1 MDASVSLENITFAD
15 RDEFNRKTIAEN
27 IIKLLD
33 ADVDF
38 CPMVIDGGWGTG
50 KTEFCRKL
58 INLIKEQDAQRQAS
72 AQEVTARA
80 DRTAAGAAGGAMPGD
95 AASQPAADE
104 SRPADV
110 QAAALPPER
119 AIIYLDA
126 FASETVD
133 DPLLCILAA
142 IRAEF
147 PEEKKKEISRKALPV
162 VKTLGKVAGKAA
174 FAHLFKQDLEEVS
187 EELAEAA
194 SEGADALVEQ
204 TVDKLLDQYANAQG
218 NIDALK
224 NVMAKAAEER
234 PILFFIDELDRC
246 RPDVALSILELVKH
260 VFDVPGIKFV
270 FIANMQQ
277 LKAVIRK
284 RYGQDVDADV
294 YLEKFVNLSIVLPS
308 VDNETLNNASCMLLS
323 KELCNFNLFE
333 NNLDIIM
340 PYRYHFVIANKFEK
354 VILHLIEKHDI
365 KLRGVEKLIKN
376 IKIYTTLTGK
386 NPLSWSVSVAET
398 LTFLL
403 AMFVFTFKKNF
414 IHKIIIEKIDE
425 EFANV
430 IGHIDDKDIE
440 DVLIILHKKIC
451 NRLDNFNENQMHIIE
466 NDDSDRLF
474 SCMCEGRYID
484 IRAYFIDYIRTM
496 NMIFI
501 NG

>member
-1 MDASVSLENITFAD
+1 MDAPVSLENITFAD
-15 RDEFNRKTIAEN
+15 RDEFNRKAIAEN

-58 INLIKEQDAQRQAS
+58 INLIKEQDAQRPAS

-162 VKTLGKVAGKAA
+162 VKTLGKVAGKVA

-194 SEGADALVEQ
+194 SEGAAALVEQ

-270 FIANMQQ
+270 FVANMQQ

-294 YLEKFVNLSIVLPS
+294 YLEKFVNLSIMLPS
-308 VDNETLNNASCMLLS
+308 VDNKTQQNAACMLLE
-323 KELCNFNLFE
+323 KELQYTGLFNNKCREYKNFIN
-333 NNLDIIM
+333 
-340 PYRYHFVIANKFEK
+340 HFVEK
-354 VILHLIEKHDI
+354 YDI
-365 KLRGVEKLIKN
+365 RLRGIKKLIGN
-376 IKIYTTLTGK
+376 IKIYTIITQT
-386 NPLSWSVSVAET
+386 NPLSIKNMFADNII
-398 LTFLL
+398 FLL
-403 AMFVFTFKKNF
+403 SMFIFTFDKELSRKLISGKFDETFFNF
-414 IHKIIIEKIDE
+414 VGESQDTELNDILFILTNIIYYGNL
-425 EFANV
+425 FTT
-430 IGHIDDKDIE
+430 
-440 DVLIILHKKIC
+440 
-451 NRLDNFNENQMHIIE
+451 DNFRS
-466 NDDSDRLF
+466 SDEQVEIWIKLF
-474 SCMCEGRYID
+474 KARFEERFYCGSLTMQSYAVCC
-484 IRAYFIDYIRTM
+484 IRTM
-496 NMIFI
+496 NMLSI
-501 NG
+501 NR